1 MSNTS
6 GDDMTSGTRTM
17 DYFKASVIK
26 MSEDS
31 SMEIDFCTEAKLSI
45 NKITFIY
52 ITSHSCTIHLSL
64 ITITESTGNLLIKY
78 CFELANI

>member
-1 MSNTS
+1 
-6 GDDMTSGTRTM
+6 
-17 DYFKASVIK
+17 
-26 MSEDS
+26 
-31 SMEIDFCTEAKLSI
+31 MEIDVCTNAKFTI